1 MECESEALGRRVA
14 GSVNLGVISIEVVV
28 RTTSSLMPKMNI
40 EWRRQW
46 TENEILGT
54 IRRKWRDGWK
64 KTALEKMEKNGS
76 EGGRCDVIEA
86 RGRDF

>member
-40 EWRRQW
+40 E
-46 TENEILGT
+46 
-54 IRRKWRDGWK
+54 
-64 KTALEKMEKNGS
+64 
-76 EGGRCDVIEA
+76 
-86 RGRDF
+86 